1 MQMLASDLLIPAG
14 AVGAFI
20 VAAVGVAWR
29 VRGWIAAAE
38 KQQEQAF
45 NKMTLSQEKSAA
57 KQEIALAQLASSIQG
72 LNASVTVLSG
82 RLDGY
87 VTRTDFELWLERA
100 RIQNPELKLPRARW
114 QPE

>member
-1 MQMLASDLLIPAG
+1 MQVIASDLLIPLG
-14 AVGAFI
+14 AVAAFI
-20 VAAVGVAWR
+20 VAAVTVAWR

-38 KQQEQAF
+38 AQQKESFAS
-45 NKMTLSQEKSAA
+45 MVISQEKSAA
-57 KQEIALAQLASSIQG
+57 KQEVALAQLASSIQG

-100 RIQNPELKLPRARW
+100 RIQNQELKLPRARW